1 MEEMVQIEEL
11 KLSKKCTNQLKRSGF
26 ADVEDIVFFFEN
38 AVANA
43 TITSRTST
51 ECFGEA
57 VDRLVELGLLPEER
71 WKR

>member
-1 MEEMVQIEEL
+1 VVQLEEL

-26 ADVEDIVFFFEN
+26 NDVEDIVFFFEN

-43 TITSRTST
+43 TITFRTGM
-51 ECFGEA
+51 ECLGET

-71 WKR
+71 WKK